1 MPLKYQCPKCERR
14 YVEWGAQKF
23 NFKCPHCVNEELVR
37 LGAVEQTSSRSSSL
51 KRRPRKV
58 AAQPVPTEEVD
69 LAEMEPLEP
78 AEDADEEELD
88 EEPEVV
94 VGVGA
99 SVEPVVEED
108 TAEVEIAAETID
120 GADEEIDLV
129 GDIEEGGDDEIAEE
143 LDLEER

>member
-1 MPLKYQCPKCERR
+1 MPVKYQCPKCERR

-23 NFKCPHCVNEELVR
+23 NFKCPHCVSEELMR
-37 LGAVEQTSSRSSSL
+37 LGAIEQSSSRSSL

-58 AAQPVPTEEVD
+58 AAQPVPAEEVD
-69 LAEMEPLEP
+69 ISEMEPLEP
-78 AEDADEEELD
+78 AEDADEEEMD

-99 SVEPVVEED
+99 AVEPVVEED
-108 TAEVEIAAETID
+108 SAEGEIAAVAID

-129 GDIEEGGDDEIAEE
+129 GDIEEGGEE
-143 LDLEER
+143 VISEDLEFEES